1 MSALMPDFM
10 LNFISEEHSFPLY
23 MALILALN
31 FLIDPECLKLILASV
46 FNFNMQGNNIQ
57 TLIEGR
63 YNDETVSSVLSA
75 DMSSGFDGNVIVKTP
90 WTDDMVVNYVCADAR
105 FHVKFYFRGAFFS
118 IIHGI
123 DFGLKFFD

>member
-1 MSALMPDFM
+1 MDD
-10 LNFISEEHSFPLY
+10 ITVSFLHKGQPLS
-23 MALILALN
+23 
-31 FLIDPECLKLILASV
+31 FTSKLELGYSGSIKHNIQLV

-90 WTDDMVVNYVCADAR
+90 
-105 FHVKFYFRGAFFS
+105 
-118 IIHGI
+118 
-123 DFGLKFFD
+123 